1 MNLIKVIIIAI
12 IFYFIFMKRK
22 EGFALDTNVKTSKSD
37 LDPSFYYKKGSLKS
51 EIKNTISQAV
61 NNGLNCSADFPQE
74 IYIPIPKVPAVCK
87 LPDNIQS
94 LYVDKQE
101 TYDTCS
107 TGKKTLNKIDD
118 RLKFNEITTL
128 TPSQYYANSTEE
140 TQNDC
145 YSQLFS
151 TVPQTK
157 EFNCGAV
164 NAVCRF
170 NSLEALI
177 QGNTLDNYN
186 VNETDIRIASQ
197 W

>member
-1 MNLIKVIIIAI
+1 MNLIKTLFFLI

-22 EGFALDTNVKTSKSD
+22 ERFALDTNVKTSKSE
-37 LDPSFYYKKGSLKS
+37 LDPTFYYKKGSLKP
-51 EIKNTISQAV
+51 EVKNTISAAI
-61 NNGLNCSADFPQE
+61 NNGLNCSGDFPQE
-74 IYIPIPKVPAVCK
+74 VYIPIPKVPGVCK

-101 TYDTCS
+101 TYDTCV
-107 TGKKTLNKIDD
+107 TGKKTLNRIDD
-118 RLKFNEITTL
+118 RVKFNEITTL
-128 TPSQYYANSTEE
+128 TQPQYYANPTEE
-140 TQNDC
+140 NQNDC

-177 QGNTLDNYN
+177 QGNTIDNYN
-186 VNETDIRIASQ
+186 VNGADIRMASQ